1 MEKRK
6 PIMEQLSDLKNENK
20 DLKSKLDLILSML
33 ELKLKDALPPEE

>member
-33 ELKLKDALPPEE
+33 ELKLKEPLEDN